1 LKVIAQEADSEPQA
15 FSISS
20 TDLLELMQ
28 AVLAKGDSFRF
39 RARGSSMTPFIR
51 SGDVITISSLD
62 KRGAGLGMVV
72 AFKHPAGGHLV
83 IHRVVGVAPG
93 AVFIKGDNIPHRT
106 DGWIPAGNLLGCV
119 LEIRRNGKRVWLG
132 LGIERYLIAFFSK
145 VQWLI
150 PIRSAL
156 AALRGRK

>member
-1 LKVIAQEADSEPQA
+1 LKEIAREVDTEPRA

-20 TDLLELMQ
+20 IDLMELMQ
-28 AVLAKGDSFRF
+28 AVLAKDGVFQF
-39 RARGSSMTPFIR
+39 RAGGSSMTPFIR
-51 SGDVITISSLD
+51 SGDVITIASLD
-62 KRGAGLGMVV
+62 RRGARLGMVV

-83 IHRVVGVAPG
+83 IHRIVGVAPG
-93 AVFIKGDNIPHRT
+93 AVFIKGDNSPHRT
-106 DGWIPAGNLLGCV
+106 DGWIPVGNLLGRV
-119 LEIRRNGKRVWLG
+119 LEIRRNGKHVWLG